1 MKSGNEKKAEQKSKK
16 VSKKKKL
23 NSNITTIILI
33 LIFLVGLS
41 VMLYPTVSNYINEKH
56 QSKAVAAYD
65 EKVSDMKPED
75 YTKYFE
81 AAEKYNEELAEHP
94 SAFFNPDEI
103 KGYEKI
109 LDITGTGIMGYITI
123 KKLGVELPIYHGTDE
138 GILQIAAGHLKG
150 TSFPVGGESTHSVI
164 SAHRGLPSA
173 KLFTDLDKMETGDTF
188 TITILNREITYEVDN
203 ISIILPNETDSLQ
216 IEDKKDYCTLMTCTP
231 YGINTHRLL
240 VRGHCIGTGEPQH
253 IHVTAEAFQ
262 IDPTITASVIGIVLL
277 IMLLIRVLIRTR
289 RRKHDRRP
297 LERKQAFLHLKKKD
311 ILDNKTKE

>member
-1 MKSGNEKKAEQKSKK
+1 MKSGKKSEKKSKK
-16 VSKKKKL
+16 TLKKKKL
-23 NSNITTIILI
+23 SSNITTIILI

-41 VMLYPTVSNYINEKH
+41 VMLYPTVSNYINQRH
-56 QSKAVAAYD
+56 QSKAIAAYD
-65 EKVSDMKPED
+65 EKVSEMKPED

-81 AAEKYNEELAEHP
+81 AAEKYNKKLAKNP
-94 SAFFNPDEI
+94 SAFYNPDEI

-109 LDITGTGIMGYITI
+109 LDISGTGIMGYITI

-150 TSFPVGGESTHSVI
+150 TSFPVGGDSTHSVI
-164 SAHRGLPSA
+164 SVHRGLPSA
-173 KLFTDLDKMETGDTF
+173 KLFTDLDKMEVGDTF
-188 TITILNREITYEVDN
+188 TITILNREITYEVDD
-203 ISIILPNETDSLQ
+203 ISIVLPDETDSLQ

-262 IDPTITASVIGIVLL
+262 IDPTITASVMGIILL

-289 RRKHDRRP
+289 KKGQEGKH
-297 LERKQAFLHLKKKD
+297 LKCNQVFLHLKRGDLIGNNK
-311 ILDNKTKE
+311 KTK